1 MGPPSPVPAAPG
13 VYAWYFTAVPPE
25 VPVENCHVVGGATLL
40 YVGISPKRPP
50 AGGGRASQQTLRTR
64 IRYHY
69 RGNAAGSTL
78 RLTLGSLLAGE
89 LGISLRRVGTAGGR
103 LTFGAGEAV
112 LSDWMAEHACVCWKV
127 DPEPWHGESQ
137 MLRDV
142 DLPLNLDQNAHS
154 GFHASL
160 KQARARQRELAR
172 SLPALPR

>member
-1 MGPPSPVPAAPG
+1 MSWAAQRCSMWAFHPSG
-13 VYAWYFTAVPPE
+13 
-25 VPVENCHVVGGATLL
+25 HQ
-40 YVGISPKRPP
+40 R
-50 AGGGRASQQTLRTR
+50 AGGPQAGRRSAPASATTT
-64 IRYHY
+64 
-69 RGNAAGSTL
+69 AATPPGRPL
-78 RLTLGSLLAGE
+78 RLTLGSLLADE

-112 LSDWMAEHACVCWKV
+112 LSDWMAEHACVCWTV
-127 DPEPWHGESQ
+127 DPEPWQKEAQ